1 VKLKTKLIEL
11 KLVDTVRDMVEKIVK
26 MLIQWTAWTEL
37 DVVEDQTEKEVL
49 EEEIGAITSQLL
61 KMILMKKIRVKL
73 VTMTRKAKDV
83 IANLVRKK
91 RRLLNL
97 KKKRKKSDSLMKTIL
112 LSRRKRM
119 QTFHKQ
125 REENTRKSR
134 TRDLKKEILKKKSVS
149 NSSTL
154 N

>member
-1 VKLKTKLIEL
+1 MKLKTKLIEL

-37 DVVEDQTEKEVL
+37 DVVEGQTEKEVL

-61 KMILMKKIRVKL
+61 KMILMKKIRAKL
-73 VTMTRKAKDV
+73 VMMTRKAKDV

>member
-1 VKLKTKLIEL
+1 MKLKTKLIEL

-61 KMILMKKIRVKL
+61 KMILMKKIRAKL
-73 VTMTRKAKDV
+73 VMMTRKAKDV

-97 KKKRKKSDSLMKTIL
+97 KKKRKKSDSLIKTHL
-112 LSRRKRM
+112 RYMLNKSKSLS
-119 QTFHKQ
+119 F
-125 REENTRKSR
+125 N
-134 TRDLKKEILKKKSVS
+134 
-149 NSSTL
+149 
-154 N
+154 

>member
-1 VKLKTKLIEL
+1 MKLKTKLIEL

-61 KMILMKKIRVKL
+61 KMILMKKIRAKL
-73 VTMTRKAKDV
+73 VMMTRKAKDV

>member
-1 VKLKTKLIEL
+1 MVILKTKSIEL
-11 KLVDTVRDMVEKIVK
+11 RLVDTVRDMVEKIVK

-91 RRLLNL
+91 RRL
-97 KKKRKKSDSLMKTIL
+97 
-112 LSRRKRM
+112 
-119 QTFHKQ
+119 
-125 REENTRKSR
+125 
-134 TRDLKKEILKKKSVS
+134 
-149 NSSTL
+149 
-154 N
+154 